1 MLPIYSTKCHQKRW
15 GISRQEE
22 TMAIYSPKEEHLQI
36 HWHDL
41 RNLSKHLYMNFF
53 FCTWI
58 LEDKKRTNQLGTR
71 RVKLS
76 RYHRVTRL
84 PSTWLLHLP
93 SASLK
98 IHLETGQSGVAT
110 QVLPESRRR
119 TQGGQSLILNQ
130 HIDQYL
136 HRDGSMAPCVRVQHP
151 LSLFL
156 SSLQNRTGG
165 DTLWFLCV
173 SSGCF
178 FEIRKLGVGRDESTM
193 KPQGGIHWVP
203 CYLRVS
209 HPTL

>member
-151 LSLFL
+151 LSAGPNCKREEIPFG
-156 SSLQNRTGG
+156 SSVSVVDASLKSGSWGWGG
-165 DTLWFLCV
+165 MNPQWSPREGYTESHATL
-173 SSGCF
+173 G
-178 FEIRKLGVGRDESTM
+178 
-193 KPQGGIHWVP
+193 
-203 CYLRVS
+203 
-209 HPTL
+209 